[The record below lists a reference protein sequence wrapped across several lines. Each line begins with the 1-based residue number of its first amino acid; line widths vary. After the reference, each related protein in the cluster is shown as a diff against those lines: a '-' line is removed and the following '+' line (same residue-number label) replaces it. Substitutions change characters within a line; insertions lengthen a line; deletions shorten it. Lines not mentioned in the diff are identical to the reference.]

1 MKKTSDSDF
10 AKANKSSLNTLL
22 FGLAAVTLYFNQKAN
37 DPFNSYKLI
46 IALILSGWL
55 SGQILD
61 YYRKNPFKKK
71 TADFYLLVLISI
83 FLISQVL
90 SLVFSDIFTVS
101 FLGETQ
107 RRNGFLS
114 YFALSIILIYTSIR
128 FNFHNSIQF
137 LKSSVLVGLVLGIY
151 GTLQIFDRDFVN
163 WNNPH
168 NSMIGTVGNPNFASS
183 LIAILV
189 LLASYTLFH
198 KSIDLAFRL
207 ASVLV
212 IFLGFFAIY
221 RSNSRQGLLVIGLG
235 LLLFVSLYSWFQ
247 SKRFKFL
254 VPTASLLVIFVS
266 VLGML
271 QKGPAAY
278 FLYKDSVSVRG
289 FYWDAAFEM
298 FKSFPLTGVG
308 LDSYGSYFKEY
319 RSPDYPL
326 RYGYELTSTNAHNT
340 YLQLFSTGGVLV
352 GVFYSLLMLLI
363 LLVGIKNIR
372 EANGEEKNLAIAL
385 LSIWVS
391 FQAQSFISIDNIG
404 IGIWGWVLGGAIIGL
419 QNNRLRGVQ
428 NSNRKPEPKSINL
441 PQVLISTLFLIPIL
455 IISMLLHRQ
464 EADLFVAKSAI
475 MQNPIN
481 QELVL
486 SNAQKVLDNNLAD
499 PFYEF
504 EAALIYFELGR
515 TQVGEAQ
522 VKELSAI
529 NPRNLIFLD
538 WLVRNEIRKAD
549 YNAALSLALQIE
561 KYDPWNVKNI
571 FLIGELYKLLGN
583 FAEMEKIRLKVNA
596 MAPNTELSI
605 KANQILV

>member
-1 MKKTSDSDF
+1 M
-10 AKANKSSLNTLL
+10 

-46 IALILSGWL
+46 ILLILSGWL
-55 SGQILD
+55 SGQIVD
-61 YYRKNPFKKK
+61 YYRNNPFKKK
-71 TADFYLLVLISI
+71 TVDFYLLVLISI

-90 SLVFSDIFTVS
+90 SLVFSDIFIVS

-114 YFALSIILIYTSIR
+114 YFALSMIFIYTSIR

-137 LKSSVLVGLVLGIY
+137 LKSSVLVGLVLVIY
-151 GTLQIFDRDFVN
+151 GTLQIFDRDFVD

-183 LIAILV
+183 LIAIMV

-198 KSIDLAFRL
+198 KSIHLAFRL
-207 ASVLV
+207 TSLPV
-212 IFLGFFAIY
+212 IFLGFFSIY

-247 SKRFKFL
+247 SKRFKLL

-289 FYWDAAFEM
+289 FYWRAAIEM
-298 FKSFPLTGVG
+298 FKSSPLTGVG

-352 GVFYSLLMLLI
+352 GAFYCLLMLLI
-363 LLVGIKNIR
+363 LLVGIKSIK

-419 QNNRLRGVQ
+419 RKNRLSGVQ
-428 NSNRKPEPKSINL
+428 DSKRQSGPKSINL

-475 MQNPIN
+475 MQSPIN

-522 VKELSAI
+522 VKKLSVN

-549 YNAALSLALQIE
+549 YNSALSLALQIE

>member
-1 MKKTSDSDF
+1 MKKTSNLDS
-10 AKANKSSLNTLL
+10 AKVNKSSINALL
-22 FGLAAVTLYFNQKAN
+22 FGLAAVTLYFNEKAN
-37 DPFNSYKLI
+37 DPFNSYKLV
-46 IALILSGWL
+46 IALFLSGWL
-55 SGQILD
+55 SGQLVE
-61 YYRKNPFKKK
+61 YYRKNPLKKN
-71 TADFYLLVLISI
+71 TTDFYLLVLISI
-83 FLISQVL
+83 FLLSQVV
-90 SLVFSDIFTVS
+90 SIAVSDIFIVS

-107 RRNGFLS
+107 RRNGLLS
-114 YFALSIILIYTSIR
+114 YLALSIIFIYTSIR
-128 FNFHNSIQF
+128 FNLHNSNQL
-137 LKSSVLVGLVLGIY
+137 LKSSMLIGFVLVTY
-151 GTLQIFDRDFVN
+151 GTLQILGRDFVD

-168 NSMIGTVGNPNFASS
+168 NSMIGTLGNPNFASS
-183 LIAILV
+183 LIAIMV
-189 LLASYTLFH
+189 LLALFTLFH
-198 KSIDLAFRL
+198 KTVHLGYRL
-207 ASVLV
+207 VSLPV
-212 IFLGFFAIY
+212 ICLGFFTIY

-235 LLLFVSLYSWFQ
+235 LLLFASLYSWFQ

-254 VPTASLLVIFVS
+254 VPTASLLVILVS

-289 FYWDAAFEM
+289 FYWGAAIEM

-319 RSPDYPL
+319 RSLDYPL

-352 GVFYSLLMLLI
+352 GVSYCLLMLLI
-363 LLVGIKNIR
+363 LLVGLKSIR
-372 EANGEEKNLAIAL
+372 EANGDQRNLAIAL

-391 FQAQSFISIDNIG
+391 FQAQSFISIDNMG
-404 IGIWGWVLGGAIIGL
+404 ISIWGWVLGGAIIGL
-419 QNNRLRGVQ
+419 RNNRVRALQDDR
-428 NSNRKPEPKSINL
+428 RKAGPKSINL
-441 PQVLISTLFLIPIL
+441 PQVLVSTLFLIPIL

-475 MQNPIN
+475 MQSPIN

-486 SNAQKVLDNNLAD
+486 LNAQKVLDNNLAD

-504 EAALIYFELGR
+504 EAALIFFELGR

-522 VKELSAI
+522 VKELSE
-529 NPRNLIFLD
+529 NDPRNLIFLD
-538 WLVRNEIRKAD
+538 WLVRNEIRKTD
-549 YNAALSLALQIE
+549 YAAALNLALQIE

-571 FLIGELYKLLGN
+571 FLIGELHKLLGN
-583 FAEMEKIRLKVNA
+583 FAEMDKIRLRVIA
-596 MAPNTELSI
+596 LAPNTELSI

>member
-1 MKKTSDSDF
+1 M
-10 AKANKSSLNTLL
+10 L
-22 FGLAAVTLYFNQKAN
+22 FGLAAVTLYFNEKAN

-55 SGQILD
+55 SGQIV
-61 YYRKNPFKKK
+61 YFYRKNPFKKK
-71 TADFYLLVLISI
+71 TTDFYLLVLISI

-90 SLVFSDIFTVS
+90 SLAVSDIFIVS

-107 RRNGFLS
+107 RRNGLLS
-114 YFALSIILIYTSIR
+114 YFALSMILLYASIR
-128 FNFHNSIQF
+128 FNSYNSIQF
-137 LKSSVLVGLVLGIY
+137 LKSSVLVGLVLVIY
-151 GTLQIFDRDFVN
+151 GTLQIFGRDFVD

-183 LIAILV
+183 LIAIMV

-198 KSIDLAFRL
+198 KSIHLAFRL
-207 ASVLV
+207 ASLPV
-212 IFLGFFAIY
+212 IFLGFFSIY
-221 RSNSRQGLLVIGLG
+221 RSNSRQGLLVVGLG

-247 SKRFKFL
+247 SKRYKVL
-254 VPTASLLVIFVS
+254 VPTASILIILIS

-289 FYWDAAFEM
+289 FYWGAAIEM

-340 YLQLFSTGGVLV
+340 YLQLFSTGGILV
-352 GVFYSLLMLLI
+352 GVSYLLLMLLI
-363 LLVGIKNIR
+363 LSVGLKSIR
-372 EANGEEKNLAIAL
+372 EANGEERNLAIAL

-391 FQAQSFISIDNIG
+391 FQAQSFISIDNMG
-404 IGIWGWVLGGAIIGL
+404 ISIWGWVLGGAIIGL
-419 QNNRLRGVQ
+419 RKNRLRGVQ
-428 NSNRKPEPKSINL
+428 DSKRQSGSKSINL
-441 PQVLISTLFLIPIL
+441 PQVLVSTLFLLPIL

-475 MQNPIN
+475 MQSPIK

-486 SNAQKVLDNNLAD
+486 LNAQKVLDNNLVD
-499 PFYEF
+499 PFYKF
-504 EAALIYFELGR
+504 EAALIYFELGN
-515 TQVGEAQ
+515 TQVGETQ
-522 VKELSAI
+522 VKELSE
-529 NPRNLIFLD
+529 NDPRNLIFLD
-538 WLVRNEIRKAD
+538 WLLRNEIRKND
-549 YNAALSLALQIE
+549 YAAALNLALQIE

-571 FLIGELYKLLGN
+571 FLTGELHKLLGN